1 MKKNGILSG
10 FLALIAFTALFS
22 CEKDEIKAI
31 ATTGSVPVLSV
42 NNSVLALSSE
52 HSAKEAVVLS
62 WTPVDY
68 GFASVIRY
76 TIQFDK
82 KGSNFQKPVEIDAG
96 NSLKRALTTSE
107 INGLMINKLKL
118 VAGQK
123 ADIEARVVS
132 SLGADAK
139 RMDAISETKNLSVTP
154 YFVVIVYPAIYVPG
168 SHQGWAPEKA
178 PRLVS
183 VKDDK
188 TFEGYVY
195 FPEESTEFKFT
206 NAPNWNEGD
215 YGSGGPGKLGTTG
228 NLVQKGSG
236 YYLLK
241 VDLNKSTWS
250 SLKTAWGVLG
260 SATKGGWDK
269 DQDLAFDPKDGVW
282 KTELALTAGEIKFR
296 ANDDWTLAFGDGN
309 ADGIPDTLDNGN
321 IRIEAAGTYQITLNL
336 SNAGNYSYSVTKK

>member
-1 MKKNGILSG
+1 M
-10 FLALIAFTALFS
+10 ALFALTTLVS
-22 CEKDEIKAI
+22 CEKDEIRAI
-31 ATTGSVPVLSV
+31 ASPGAAPALSV
-42 NNSVLALSSE
+42 NNPVLKLSNE
-52 HSAKEAVVLS
+52 NSAKEAVVLS

-68 GFASVIRY
+68 GFAGVVSY
-76 TIQFDK
+76 TIQLDK
-82 KGSNFQKPVEIDAG
+82 KGNNFQKPVEIDAG
-96 NSLKRALTTSE
+96 SSLKRALITSE

-118 VAGQK
+118 VAGQQ
-123 ADIEARVVS
+123 ADVEARVVS

-139 RMDAISETKNLSVTP
+139 QMNTVSDVKNLSVTP

-168 SHQGWAPEKA
+168 SHQGWAPDKA

-195 FPEESTEFKFT
+195 FPDESTEFKFT

-215 YGSGGPGKLGTTG
+215 YGSGGPGKLGTNG

-241 VDLNKSTWS
+241 ADLNKSTWS
-250 SLKTAWGVLG
+250 SLKTSWGILG

-269 DQDLAFDPKDGVW
+269 DQDLTFDPKDGVW
-282 KTELALTAGEIKFR
+282 KAELALAAGEVKFR

-309 ADGIPDTLDNGN
+309 ADGVPDTLDNGN
-321 IRIEAAGTYQITLNL
+321 IRIEAAGTYLISLNL
-336 SNAGNYSYSVTKK
+336 GNAGNYSYSITKK

>member
-1 MKKNGILSG
+1 MKNNILSA
-10 FLALIAFTALFS
+10 FLAFIAFAALFS
-22 CEKDEIKAI
+22 CEKDEIRAI
-31 ATTGSVPVLSV
+31 ASPGAAAALSV
-42 NNSVLALSSE
+42 NNPVLKLSNE
-52 HSAKEAVVLS
+52 NSAKEAVVLS

-68 GFASVIRY
+68 GFASVVRY
-76 TIQFDK
+76 TIQLDK
-82 KGSNFQKPVEIDAG
+82 KGNNFQKPVEIDAG
-96 NSLKRALTTSE
+96 ISLKRALITSE
-107 INGLMINKLKL
+107 LNGLMINKLKL
-118 VAGQK
+118 VAGQQ

-139 RMDAISETKNLSVTP
+139 QMNTVSEAKSLSVTP

-195 FPEESTEFKFT
+195 FPDESTEFKFT

-215 YGSGGPGKLGTTG
+215 YGSGGPGKLGTNG

-241 VDLNKSTWS
+241 ADLNKSTWS

-260 SATKGGWDK
+260 TATKGGWDK
-269 DQDLAFDPKDGVW
+269 DQDLTFDPKDGVW
-282 KTELALTAGEIKFR
+282 KAELTLTAGEVKFR
-296 ANDDWTLAFGDGN
+296 ANDDWSLAFGDGN
-309 ADGIPDTLDNGN
+309 GDGIPDTLDNGN
-321 IRIEAAGTYQITLNL
+321 IRIEAAGTYLISLNL
-336 SNAGNYSYSVTKK
+336 SNAGNYSYSIVKK